1 MARLVRCRHR
11 KAAAPVTGTLF
22 RRLLRE
28 LRFYPRGYL
37 LHLTI
42 SRSTIF
48 LLAFLYPFSL
58 SLPLFF
64 FFFVFA
70 FFWKIE
76 PIFPLEFLIQFL
88 RIFDTVHFRV

>member
-64 FFFVFA
+64 LLFCLCFFLEDRTYFSIRIFN
-70 FFWKIE
+70 
-76 PIFPLEFLIQFL
+76 PIFKNI
-88 RIFDTVHFRV
+88 